1 MVADVTSF
9 LNQLGATSTETANLS
24 VRTIIPKQPQQSATT
39 SSSAMNESVNLPPVP
54 ALTIVTLPHITDRL
68 QFLIK
73 LKRGTRATSSLNS
86 VFVDADL
93 TPAESLIQLHLR
105 RERNY
110 LNNQRTPEET

>member
-1 MVADVTSF
+1 
-9 LNQLGATSTETANLS
+9 
-24 VRTIIPKQPQQSATT
+24 
-39 SSSAMNESVNLPPVP
+39 MNESVNIPPVSS
-54 ALTIVTLPHITDRL
+54 LTIVTLPHITDRL

-93 TPAESLIQLHLR
+93 TPAESLIQQHLR

-110 LNNQRTPEET
+110 LNNQRTPEEASQFINVIRNDSIVQLPIRR